1 MVSRARAKVVV
12 RLIREV
18 LIDHWDP
25 IGVMSEP
32 DWPRDEYD
40 SYIGGVYRCLAQ
52 GESAEAIARHLC
64 FVEEA
69 MMGFRSRPEAL
80 LPVALRLKAIDVSLE
95 PGA

>member
-1 MVSRARAKVVV
+1 MVV

-18 LIDHWDP
+18 LIEHWDP
-25 IGVMSEP
+25 IGVMSDP

-64 FVEEA
+64 FIEETT
-69 MMGFRSRPEAL
+69 MGFRPLPEVL
-80 LPVALRLKAIDVSLE
+80 LPVALRLKAIDVSLSSE
-95 PGA
+95 A